1 MVAHCRAAQ
10 PVLVASAHPPLP
22 PPPPPAP
29 QVSGSIKFNG
39 QPTSELVVQR
49 TVAYV
54 DQLDYHIPN
63 LTCLE
68 TCQFSHE

>member
-1 MVAHCRAAQ
+1 MKLAQAAMT
-10 PVLVASAHPPLP
+10 ASLLALP
-22 PPPPPAP
+22 PPHPRTP

-39 QPTSELVVQR
+39 QPASELVVQR

-68 TCQFSHE
+68 TCQFAHE